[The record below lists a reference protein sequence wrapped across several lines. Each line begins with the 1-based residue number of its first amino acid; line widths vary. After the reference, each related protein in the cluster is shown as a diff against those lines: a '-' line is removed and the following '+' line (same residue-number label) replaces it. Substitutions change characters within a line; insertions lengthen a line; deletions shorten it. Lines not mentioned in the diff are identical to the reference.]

1 MNDASETPVPAPGAV
16 CANCHAPMLGP
27 YCYACGQPEKG
38 MIRHLATVLSDIG
51 DTIFNIDS
59 RILHTLWPLF
69 ARPGFLT
76 LEYFAGR
83 RVRYVTPFRLFFFL
97 TIITFF
103 LIQTALSL
111 SGFENTIRVGDEAN
125 YGGITDA
132 KTAAEVIAARD
143 SALSG
148 LEASRNVPG
157 LPASALQGIQR
168 AEDKVRE
175 RADAR
180 LKELG
185 AAPAATPT
193 TGQPATT
200 APAGTAPSPPNNPGG
215 TARPV
220 PAPAKDSAGADSLN
234 LDFLGWNPA
243 REPLHVTWAPAFV
256 NTWLAG
262 VSLRVRDNL
271 IVARHDP
278 LHLFTGI
285 FSVLPQTLFVLMP
298 LFAVLLKIVY
308 LFKRRFYMEHFMV
321 ALHSHAFI
329 LLSLLLITLVLLLTP
344 WAVAH
349 AAWLA
354 TPLGLATAALWIWIP
369 VYLYIMQKRVYRQ
382 GWIMTTLK
390 YWIVGIAYLVILAF
404 GLTGALLVSL
414 AST

>member
-1 MNDASETPVPAPGAV
+1 MNDATETPVPVAHAV

-38 MIRHLATVLSDIG
+38 MIRHLATVVSDIG

-69 ARPGFLT
+69 VRPGFLT

-97 TIITFF
+97 SIITFF
-103 LIQTALSL
+103 AIQTALSI
-111 SGFENTIRVGDEAN
+111 SGFDNTIHVGNGASD
-125 YGGITDA
+125 GIGAA
-132 KTAAEVIAARD
+132 KTSAEVTAARD

-168 AEDKVRE
+168 AEEEVRA

-180 LKELG
+180 LRELQ
-185 AAPAATPT
+185 AAPAVA
-193 TGQPATT
+193 
-200 APAGTAPSPPNNPGG
+200 APAPGEPAAPAPTPPSPP
-215 TARPV
+215 
-220 PAPAKDSAGADSLN
+220 AGANDADAVN

-243 REPLHVTWAPAFV
+243 KEPLHITWAPAFV
-256 NTWLAG
+256 NGWLANA
-262 VSLRVRDNL
+262 STRIRDNL
-271 IVARHDP
+271 IAARRDP
-278 LHLFTGI
+278 RHMIGGV

-308 LFKRRFYMEHFMV
+308 IFKRRYYMEHFMV

-329 LLSLLLITLVLLLTP
+329 LLSLLLITIVALLAP
-344 WAVAH
+344 WATAH
-349 AAWLA
+349 LAWLSA
-354 TPLGLATAALWIWIP
+354 PFGLATAALWIWIP

-390 YWIVGIAYLVILAF
+390 YWLVGISYLVILAF